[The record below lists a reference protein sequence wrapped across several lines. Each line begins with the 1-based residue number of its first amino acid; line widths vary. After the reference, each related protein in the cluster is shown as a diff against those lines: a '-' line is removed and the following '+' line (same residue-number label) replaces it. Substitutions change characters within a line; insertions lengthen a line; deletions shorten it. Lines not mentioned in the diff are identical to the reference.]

1 MSDGTTL
8 WTGRRKQLEELR
20 TLVSRL
26 EDENADLLRMR
37 AARLAEENER
47 LSRGPDPWSVLSA
60 EEERRYLADRC
71 RFRAIAS
78 DDVQV
83 LQSDGHR

>member
-26 EDENADLLRMR
+26 EDEN
-37 AARLAEENER
+37 AEENER